1 MNRRRRTDEP
11 VKNIH
16 KETTN
21 IDKIVKEL
29 QIEKEKITSYQ

>member
-16 KETTN
+16 KETEYHTVVTDDGN
-21 IDKIVKEL
+21 AGRGL
-29 QIEKEKITSYQ
+29 